1 MKIKAIRSTPVRIGF
16 AEPEIWP
23 RDQRIA
29 VTCISVEVETDK
41 GIVGIGESVPAPDP
55 HLTIAA
61 IEMVA
66 KRPVV

>member
-1 MKIKAIRSTPVRIGF
+1 MKIQAIRSTPVRIGF
-16 AEPEIWP
+16 TEPEIWSQG
-23 RDQRIA
+23 QRVA
-29 VTCISVEVETDK
+29 VTCAIVEVETDK

-55 HLTIAA
+55 YVTIAA